1 MGHPVTMT
9 KGGATYYYHLNGH
22 GAVVALTDASGNV
35 VVQYEYDAW
44 GNIVNRRAGVGGSP
58 GNPYTLGA

>member
-1 MGHPVTMT
+1 M
-9 KGGATYYYHLNGH
+9 
-22 GAVVALTDASGNV
+22 ALTDASGNV

-44 GNIVNRRAGVGGSP
+44 GNIVNRRAGIGGSP